1 MKVSEIVFEG
11 IKPLFV
17 NDVKLVDVEY
27 VKKNDGMHLII
38 YIDKEGGITIDDCVA
53 VNHLIDDKLE
63 ELDPTGNQPYYLDI
77 SSYGL
82 DKPLKFDWQF
92 KKYEGKKV
100 NVKLYHKVDD
110 KKEFVAILINSN
122 EDEFMFSLNDQN
134 FAIKRADVAY
144 ITPYIE
150 F

>member
-1 MKVSEIVFEG
+1 MKIAESVFEAL
-11 IKPLFV
+11 KPLFTS
-17 NDVKLVDVEY
+17 DIKLVDVEY
-27 VKKNDGMHLII
+27 VKKNDGMHLCV
-38 YIDKEGGITIDDCVA
+38 YIDKKDGITIDDCVE
-53 VNHLIDDKLE
+53 VNHLIDQPLE
-63 ELDPTGNQPYYLDI
+63 DLNPTNDAPYHLDV

-92 KKYEGKKV
+92 AKYTGKPV

-110 KKEFVAILINSN
+110 RKEFVANLVAKN
-122 EDEFMFSLNDQN
+122 EDEFVFSVDGEN
-134 FAIKRADVAY
+134 FSINQSDVAY